1 MPLVVVL
8 DSNGFS
14 VEDVLG
20 PWCATCYDV
29 CRCAACTECVVSHM
43 SRCARA
49 IVQREEQHGVVHMS
63 PKRWHTTVV
72 LASLFLAQ
80 HGGP

>member
-1 MPLVVVL
+1 MPLVVVIYQR
-8 DSNGFS
+8 FC

-20 PWCATCYDV
+20 PWCATRSHV
-29 CRCAACTECVVSHM
+29 CWCLAFSKVCVSHM

-49 IVQREEQHGVVHMS
+49 IVQGEEQHGMVHMS
-63 PKRWHTTVV
+63 PKRWRTTLV
-72 LASLFLAQ
+72 LASSFLAQ